1 MGDIFYWETVMK
13 FSEDISKF
21 EEKEVSSRL
30 IYDGNILHVYR
41 DEITLPDGKPA
52 YREYNRHIGAV
63 CVIPITDKGE
73 VICVRQYRYP
83 VAEVL
88 LEIPAG
94 KLDYKGEDPEG
105 AVRRELRE
113 ETGAVCDRLTYLGKF
128 LGSPAILDECIHMYM
143 AEELTFGDTDPDE
156 DEFIETVRIPL
167 DELVDMV
174 MRGEVPDAKTQVAA
188 LRARKLLS
196 ERKSL

>member
-1 MGDIFYWETVMK
+1 MK
-13 FSEDISKF
+13 FSKDISEF
-21 EEKEVSSRL
+21 VEKTVSSEL
-30 IYDGNILHVYR
+30 LYDGNILHVYR
-41 DEITLPDGKPA
+41 DDITLPDGKPA

-63 CVIPITDKGE
+63 CVIPITDEGE

-94 KLDYKGEDPEG
+94 KLDYKGEDPES

-113 ETGAVCDRLTYLGKF
+113 ETGAVCQKLTYLGKF

-143 AEELTFGDTDPDE
+143 AEQLTFGDTDPDD

-167 DELVDMV
+167 SRLVDMV
-174 MRGEVPDAKTQVAA
+174 MNGEVPDAKTQVAA
-188 LRARKLLS
+188 LRAQKILS
-196 ERKSL
+196 QRGDI